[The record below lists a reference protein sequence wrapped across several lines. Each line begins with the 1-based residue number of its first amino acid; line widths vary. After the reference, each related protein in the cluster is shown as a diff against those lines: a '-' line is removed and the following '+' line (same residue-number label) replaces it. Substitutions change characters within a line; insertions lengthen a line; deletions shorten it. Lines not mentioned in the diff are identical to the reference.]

1 MHAHTCTTVPT
12 FAHHE
17 SQSAFELRPPPV
29 RNEICQSRK
38 QTGTGIPLPVAVCWR
53 GQVLENPELHTPKF
67 VCSKCAERAHDL
79 CFFTLWN
86 QEELVEKENNEADN
100 QEKMQSLWLQLSL
113 KHHSNSSKAQLIP
126 LLRMCYVS
134 KQRHYYKNV
143 WWKVM
148 WDGPGLE
155 MMGNTVFA
163 AVRGVESHVLSL
175 NMSKI
180 SIYLIHQTLQG
191 DKWWW
196 GQTFMVPSTVHCHLF
211 LIRFMAG
218 RSPAVCRWGALLR
231 SLVHLVFR
239 TLGPNSRHDL
249 NVPLFDFIVP

>member
-12 FAHHE
+12 FANHE

-38 QTGTGIPLPVAVCWR
+38 QTGTGIPLPVAGCWR
-53 GQVLENPELHTPKF
+53 GQVLENPELPTPKF

-100 QEKMQSLWLQLSL
+100 QEKMTSLWLQLLL
-113 KHHSNSSKAQLIP
+113 KHHSNSSKAQLVP

-155 MMGNTVFA
+155 LMGNRVFA
-163 AVRGVESHVLSL
+163 AVRGVESLPCLCSAWRWAQSPFIWYIKL
-175 NMSKI
+175 YRETS
-180 SIYLIHQTLQG
+180 G
-191 DKWWW
+191 
-196 GQTFMVPSTVHCHLF
+196 GGGRPSWCRAQFTVTYF
-211 LIRFMAG
+211 
-218 RSPAVCRWGALLR
+218 
-231 SLVHLVFR
+231 
-239 TLGPNSRHDL
+239 
-249 NVPLFDFIVP
+249 